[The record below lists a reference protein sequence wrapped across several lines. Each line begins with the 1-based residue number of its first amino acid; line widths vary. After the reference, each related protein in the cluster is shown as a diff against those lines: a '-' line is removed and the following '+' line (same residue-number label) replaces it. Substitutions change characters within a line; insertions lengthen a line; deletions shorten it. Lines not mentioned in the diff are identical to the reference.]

1 MKKLITMT
9 IVAAMLLAMSAC
21 GGDNGAETTA
31 AGTVAA
37 TEAGTSAATEETDKK
52 PSKKPSGGSATVAD
66 ETNASTEADET
77 TAGEDEDIVIDY
89 PRAPEDAEIGYSVE
103 WLHYGVDPVTGE
115 ERAPEEKDSK
125 LNPGS
130 QRGVKFTVAENAWIT
145 ILSIRTPSYG
155 DDNTGNLLFDIYR
168 WVEVER
174 TADMDDKAYYK
185 ACYQA
190 TVGSGEKVES
200 VLFENIA
207 DGQTCT
213 IMYEDDLNMTIGNG
227 TFLLVVS
234 NPDEEDL
241 SVGVY
246 IDNFATDLPFHENN
260 NTFIS
265 DIVHFTGEGIVK
277 TRGLMAVNL
286 DITYMEVEE

>member
-9 IVAAMLLAMSAC
+9 IVAAMLFAMSAC
-21 GGDNGAETTA
+21 GSDNSAETTA
-31 AGTVAA
+31 AGTSAS
-37 TEAGTSAATEETDKK
+37 TEAGTTAGTEK
-52 PSKKPSGGSATVAD
+52 AD
-66 ETNASTEADET
+66 EATKAADADTKAEADET
-77 TAGEDEDIVIDY
+77 TVAEETTAGEEEDIVIDY
-89 PRAPEDAEIGYSVE
+89 PRAPEDAEIGYSIE

-115 ERAPEEKDSK
+115 ERAPIEKDSK

-145 ILSIRTPSYG
+145 MLSIHTPSYG
-155 DDNTGNLLFDIYR
+155 DNTGNLLFDIYR

-174 TADMDDKAYYK
+174 TDDMDDKAYYK

-200 VLFENIA
+200 VLFENFA
-207 DGQTCT
+207 DGQECT
-213 IMYEDDLNMTIGNG
+213 IMYEDELNMTLGNG

-246 IDNFATDLPFHENN
+246 VDNFATDLPFHENN

-286 DITYMEVEE
+286 DMTYMEVEE